1 MEYFIE
7 NKTVRR
13 EFRIQQNHL
22 ISGPVEN
29 KLSGDVF
36 VPDGNGSEFTVRF
49 TDGEEISSKSVPL
62 TDIRQ
67 EKDGTIFTFEERC
80 ATTVR
85 VAFQSS
91 ADGKYIK
98 KRVMLSQS
106 ANKPIDYVLLENV
119 GIINSKS
126 HFTVRAEDQDEFYFD
141 GYYYS
146 LGQPFY
152 IDSFFYGCEFPA
164 TSNKIKHGLGY
175 VKYYLGKT
183 IAPGK
188 IFKFP
193 ITILG
198 AAKASDM
205 TSLQTAFFAYI
216 DSISTKAPYRVQYN
230 SWYDHMLD
238 ITPANIRK
246 SFFEIEKGLT
256 RHGVPTLDAYVIDD
270 GWNDYRSDFWT
281 MNRKFEDGL
290 FEYTRISRSLGS
302 RFGLWFGPRGGYS
315 AQTGFAKRIEKGG
328 NGYFNKESKDI
339 CIGSEKYVKNAEDFL
354 IQNTLDYEIDYWKLD
369 GFCLKPCKDPTHDHI
384 TGGYKEMYYITE
396 MWSRWINVFVHLKK
410 ARPGIYL
417 NMTSYVTPSPWWL
430 KYVDC
435 LWIQNSGDIGFADN
449 EQGQRKVEAEITYRD
464 NRYWDFLCKRALQF
478 PPSRLYNHEP
488 IYGNTAKISYT
499 DREFEK
505 YLFSNAVRGQAFN
518 ELYLSYNMLNEAKWT
533 ALAKVLTWARENHHI
548 LKHAHFL
555 GGDPVENNVYEYTA
569 WTEDGE
575 GIVALRNPSGE
586 AAEVTVTLNKLMGVP
601 ETLQDAKRWAIYD
614 DYAPETEKTFSYNQK
629 MEVTL
634 LPFEFKL
641 YQFGKTDP
649 RYKGMP
655 PVNTFTI
662 SFTCNEDNCTICE
675 NEDVRVQIDDGS
687 ILFTVDG
694 TTLCSSSETV
704 IGKDAFLVRERNKC
718 IKIYIAGQ
726 LDSAVCN
733 TNAKDTVSTDFADSP
748 LFTLQNKA
756 LAYDEIPQDEKA
768 QPKKWFKL

>member
-7 NKTVRR
+7 NKTVKR

-36 VPDGNGSEFTVRF
+36 VPDGNGSEFTIRF
-49 TDGEEISSKSVPL
+49 TDGEEISSKSVAL
-62 TDIRQ
+62 SDIRQ
-67 EKDGTIFTFEERC
+67 EKDGTIFTFEEKC

-91 ADGKYIK
+91 GDGKYIK
-98 KRVMLSQS
+98 KRIMISQTQER
-106 ANKPIDYVLLENV
+106 PIDYILLENV

-126 HFTVRAEDQDEFYFD
+126 HFTVKAEDQEDFFFD

-164 TSNKIKHGLGY
+164 TSNKIRHGLGY
-175 VKYYLGKT
+175 VKYYLGKS

-193 ITILG
+193 ITVLG
-198 AAKASDM
+198 AAKGRDM
-205 TSLQTAFFAYI
+205 TALQTAFFAYI
-216 DSISTKAPYRVQYN
+216 ESISTKTSYRVQYN

-256 RHGVPTLDAYVIDD
+256 RRGVPTLDAYVIDD
-270 GWNDYRSDFWT
+270 GWNDYRSDFWNL
-281 MNRKFEDGL
+281 NRKFEDGL
-290 FEYTRISRSLGS
+290 FDYTRISRSLGS
-302 RFGLWFGPRGGYS
+302 RFGLWFGPRGGYTV
-315 AQTGFAKRIEKGG
+315 ADRFAKRIEKSG

-339 CIGSEKYVKNAEDFL
+339 CIGSEKYVKNAEEFL
-354 IQNTLDYEIDYWKLD
+354 VQNTLDYEIDYWKLD

-410 ARPGIYL
+410 ARPGVFL

-435 LWIQNSGDIGFADN
+435 LWLQSSNDIGFADN
-449 EQGQRKVEAEITYRD
+449 EPQQRKVEAEITYRD
-464 NRYWDFLCKRALQF
+464 NRYWDFLCKRGLQF
-478 PPSRLYNHEP
+478 PPARLYNHEP

-518 ELYLSYNMLNEAKWT
+518 ELYLSYNMLNDAKWN
-533 ALAKVLTWARENHHI
+533 ALAKVLTWARENYHI
-548 LKHAHFL
+548 LKNVHFL
-555 GGDPVENNVYEYTA
+555 GGDPAENNVYEYTA

-575 GIVALRNPSGE
+575 GIVALRNPSSE
-586 AAEVTVTLNKLMGVP
+586 PADVTVTLNKLMGVP
-601 ETLQDAKRWAIYD
+601 ETLQDAVRYNVYD
-614 DYAPETEKTFSYNQK
+614 DYAPDTQKTFSYNQK
-629 MEVTL
+629 MDVTL
-634 LPFEFKL
+634 LPYEFKL
-641 YQFGKTDP
+641 YQFGKTDR
-649 RYKGMP
+649 RYKGLP
-655 PVNTFTI
+655 PVNEFTI
-662 SFTCNEDNCTICE
+662 SFTCNEDDCTICE
-675 NEDVRVQIDDGS
+675 NDDIRVQIEDGS

-694 TTLCSSSETV
+694 TTLRSSSETV

-718 IKIYIAGQ
+718 LKIYVAGT
-726 LDSAVCN
+726 LDSALCDQH
-733 TNAKDTVSTDFADSP
+733 AKDQISTKFADSP

-768 QPKKWFKL
+768 QPRKWFKL